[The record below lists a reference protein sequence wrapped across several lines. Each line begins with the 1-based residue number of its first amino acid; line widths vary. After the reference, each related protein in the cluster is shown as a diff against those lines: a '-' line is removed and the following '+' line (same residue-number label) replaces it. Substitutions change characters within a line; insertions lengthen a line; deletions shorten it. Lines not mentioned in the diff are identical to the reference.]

1 MRIACRFI
9 DTTIHKELVMALP
22 KNPGKKRRI
31 IVALYP
37 EKEAAQHIVEKL
49 IDEGF
54 VMDEISLL
62 GRTGEGK
69 GDDLLGISYQ
79 GTGEKVKMWGEY
91 GAFWGGVW
99 GLLATAS
106 GMFLIPGI
114 GPVAAAGS
122 VVGAIID
129 VVAGTA
135 AGAAVG
141 GGVFAGAAAVSQLA
155 AALHRQGVPKEKL
168 QRLHDAIRAGKYL
181 LLLRC
186 GENEVDHWRSM
197 LDGTGALEVDDF
209 AYST

>member
-1 MRIACRFI
+1 MP
-9 DTTIHKELVMALP
+9 LP

-37 EKEAAQHIVEKL
+37 VKETAQLTVKRL

-62 GRTGEGK
+62 GRAGEGK

-79 GTGEKVKMWGEY
+79 GTGEKVKVWGEH

-114 GPVAAAGS
+114 GPVAAVGS
-122 VVGAIID
+122 VVGALID
-129 VVAGTA
+129 VLAGTA
-135 AGAAVG
+135 AGAVVVG
-141 GGVFAGAAAVSQLA
+141 GVLAGAAAVSQLSV
-155 AALHRQGVPKEKL
+155 ALHRHGIPKEEL
-168 QRLHDAIRAGKYL
+168 QRLHDAIQNGEYL
-181 LLLRC
+181 LVLRC
-186 GENEVDHWRSM
+186 GENEVDHWRGM
-197 LDGTGALEVDDF
+197 LGGSGVLEVDDF
-209 AYST
+209 PYAL

>member
-1 MRIACRFI
+1 MIACGFSEARV
-9 DTTIHKELVMALP
+9 HKEIAMTLP

-37 EKEAAQHIVEKL
+37 AKETAQNIVETL
-49 IDEGF
+49 INEGF

-62 GRTGEGK
+62 GRAGEGK

-79 GTGEKVKMWGEY
+79 GTGEKVKMWGEH
-91 GAFWGGVW
+91 GAFWGGIW

-135 AGAAVG
+135 AGAVVG
-141 GGVFAGAAAVSQLA
+141 GGVLAGAAAVSQLS
-155 AALHRQGVPKEKL
+155 AALHRQGVPREKL
-168 QRLHDAIRAGKYL
+168 QRLHDAIRNGNYL

-186 GENEVDHWRSM
+186 GENEVDHWRGM
-197 LDGTGALEVDDF
+197 LDGSGALEVDDF
-209 AYST
+209 AYGS

>member
-1 MRIACRFI
+1 
-9 DTTIHKELVMALP
+9 MALP
-22 KNPGKKRRI
+22 KNPGKKSHI

-37 EKEAAQHIVEKL
+37 DKEPAQRIVEKL
-49 IDEGF
+49 VKEGF

-62 GRTGEGK
+62 GRAGDGK

-79 GTGEKVKMWGEY
+79 GTGEKVKVWGKH

-122 VVGAIID
+122 VVGAIIE
-129 VVAGTA
+129 VLAGTA

-141 GGVFAGAAAVSQLA
+141 GGVLAGAAAVSQLS
-155 AALHRQGVPKEKL
+155 AALHRQGVPQEKL
-168 QRLHDAIRAGKYL
+168 QRLHDAIRNGKYL

-186 GENEVDHWRSM
+186 GQNEVDHWRGM
-197 LDGTGALEVDDF
+197 LDGTGATEVDDF
-209 AYST
+209 AYSI